1 MPKYYIYRT
10 SNGEDWGGV
19 VSDDGSEVEFNQLNH
34 ARTIAKMMKG
44 TSGTD
49 LFEIRSKRNGT
60 PCGTYEIEELS
71 IFPDNDCHW

>member
-34 ARTIAKMMKG
+34 ARTIAQILKRR
-44 TSGTD
+44 STD
-49 LFEIRSKRNGT
+49 LFEIRSMRNGL
-60 PCGTYEIEELS
+60 PAGSYDLES
-71 IFPDNDCHW
+71 SADYYR